1 MSQAVRRLPRS
12 PYRSL
17 PASWRARIA
26 QQPAAADADALA
38 GGTVAG
44 IGGLLLLLCLAA
56 NPANAIDIADAYRDA
71 VKNDPVLG
79 AAEASY
85 DARLELVPQARADL
99 LPKMSFSA
107 ATSWNERS
115 FPVEPRLDF
124 NPESPTFGTVAP
136 VADQNF
142 NEHQWQARINQPI
155 FNLSSWHNLRSAKA
169 RVTGAEANLAEA
181 RQSLIVRVVEAYLNV
196 LRAQDRLDATVAQE
210 TAVNR
215 QLEQVQQRF
224 DVGLVAITDV
234 LEARAGYDHAVVDR
248 IQANGDRY
256 IFFETL
262 QTLVGASFASLARLS
277 ENLPVDNPEP
287 RDEEQWVQT
296 ALSTNLRIAAARAQL
311 NAAQRAVAARRSGHL
326 PTLEGGLSR
335 SYFSTGGA
343 SFIANETKA
352 TVWSLSMN
360 LPIYQGGF
368 TLSRT
373 REARALAEQAREE
386 LLNQQLT
393 VSRDTRNLFQRLA
406 TDVVR
411 VRAWEKAIASSK
423 SALEATETGYE
434 VGTRNI
440 VDVLQAQ
447 QRLYAS
453 QFDYA
458 DSRYNYVIDLM
469 RLKQTSGTL
478 AEEDLTE
485 LNRFTDSSAPV
496 TRNASLRNRD
506 AEM

>member
-1 MSQAVRRLPRS
+1 MSFVVCRLAWNKFHNWV
-12 PYRSL
+12 
-17 PASWRARIA
+17 ASG
-26 QQPAAADADALA
+26 LV
-38 GGTVAG
+38 VAM
-44 IGGLLLLLCLAA
+44 LCLAG
-56 NPANAIDIADAYRDA
+56 NPASAIDIADAYRA
-71 VKNDPVLG
+71 ALQNDTALG

-85 DARLELVPQARADL
+85 NARREVVPQARSNL
-99 LPKMSFSA
+99 LPKMSLSGS
-107 ATSWNERS
+107 TSWNERT
-115 FPVEPRLDF
+115 FPVPPRLDF
-124 NPESPTFGTVAP
+124 NPDSPTFGRVVP

-142 NEHQWQARINQPI
+142 NEHQWQARVVQPI
-155 FNLSSWHNLRSAKA
+155 FDLGSWHNLRSARA
-169 RVTGAEANLAEA
+169 QVAGAEANLVEA
-181 RQSLIVRVVEAYLNV
+181 RQSLIVRVVEAYLSV
-196 LRAQDRLDATVAQE
+196 LRAQDLLDATLAQE
-210 TAVNR
+210 TAVSR

-234 LEARAGYDHAVVDR
+234 LEAQAGYDSAVVDR
-248 IQANGDRY
+248 IQSDGDRY

-262 QTLVGASFASLARLS
+262 QTLVGTSFVSLDRLS
-277 ENLPVDNPEP
+277 ENLPVNDPEP
-287 RDEEQWVQT
+287 RDEEEWVRM
-296 ALSTNLRIAAARAQL
+296 ALATNLRVAAARARL
-311 NAAQRAVAARRSGHL
+311 DAANRTVAARRSGRL
-326 PTLEGGLSR
+326 PTLEGGVSR

-368 TLSRT
+368 THSRIK
-373 REARALAEQAREE
+373 EARALAEQAREE
-386 LLNQQLT
+386 LLNQKLI
-393 VSRDTRNLFQRLA
+393 VRRDTRNLFQRVA

-411 VRAWEKAIASSK
+411 VGARMKAIASSR

-469 RLKQTSGTL
+469 RLKQTAGTL
-478 AEEDLTE
+478 AEEDLLE
-485 LNRFTDSSAPV
+485 LNRFTDPSSSLQ
-496 TRNASLRNRD
+496 RNASLRNRSPD
-506 AEM
+506 PGP

>member
-1 MSQAVRRLPRS
+1 MGQAVRRLPWQAI
-12 PYRSL
+12 YR
-17 PASWRARIA
+17 
-26 QQPAAADADALA
+26 PAANRASAFHWLA
-38 GGTVAG
+38 AT
-44 IGGLLLLLCLAA
+44 LCLAI
-56 NPANAIDIADAYRDA
+56 NPVHAIDIAQAYQDA
-71 VKNDPVLG
+71 VRNDPVLG

-85 DARLELVPQARADL
+85 DARRELVPQARANL

-107 ATSWNERS
+107 TTSWNERT

-124 NPESPTFGTVAP
+124 NPESPTFGSIAP

-142 NEHQWQARINQPI
+142 NEHQWQARIDQPI

-169 RVTGAEANLAEA
+169 QVSGAEANLAEA
-181 RQSLIVRVVEAYLNV
+181 RQALIVRVVEAYLNV
-196 LRAQDRLDATVAQE
+196 LRAQDRLDATLAQE

-234 LEARAGYDHAVVDR
+234 LEAQAVYDNAVVDR
-248 IQANGDRY
+248 IQADGDRY

-262 QTLVGASFASLARLS
+262 QTLIGASFESLDRLS
-277 ENLPVDNPEP
+277 ENLPVNDPEP
-287 RDEEQWVQT
+287 GDEEQWVQT
-296 ALSTNLRIAAARAQL
+296 AMATNLKIAAARAQL
-311 NAAQRAVAARRSGHL
+311 EAAQRAVAARRAGHL
-326 PTLEGGLSR
+326 PTLEGGVGR

-343 SFIANETKA
+343 SFIANETKS

-360 LPIYQGGF
+360 VPIYQGGF
-368 TLSRT
+368 THSRT
-373 REARALAEQAREE
+373 KEARALAEQAREE

-393 VSRDTRNLFQRLA
+393 VSRDTRNLFQRVA

-411 VRAWEKAIASSK
+411 VGARMKAIASSK

-469 RLKQTSGTL
+469 RLKQTAGRL
-478 AEEDLTE
+478 VEEDLTE
-485 LNRFTDSSAPV
+485 LNRFADASAPV
-496 TRNASLRNRD
+496 SRSASLRNRGSNSGPQ
-506 AEM
+506 